1 MDFMTTAP
9 ADAMQLIRS
18 RLQVD
23 GTHSTS
29 TLSQAV
35 RRGEMLRLRRSVYVP
50 ASSWLQAYPW
60 DRHLMTAAAHALWRP
75 ASVFCRET
83 ALALHGLPLLRTPR
97 DVHIRTLRRQQ
108 VARRSPAPLTGAAS
122 DAVVRQMLSR
132 ERGPEGRR
140 LTAHDLNGVSTRRV
154 LTPEPSLDVEVL
166 GGPPGLGQ
174 VLRVELLEAAV
185 MDTLPRL
192 RFDEAVVVLD
202 ALRAGRHRR
211 LTELSQD
218 SLGRWEHLLT
228 SRMATRRW
236 TLAWEVSDPAAE
248 SPGESLSRARMVEA
262 GLLLPELQK
271 EFDLPDGGRAR
282 VDFWWPSL
290 GLVGEFDGKVK
301 YTRAR
306 DLTGRDVAEVVF
318 EEKIREDQLRSM
330 GLGVVRWCWP
340 EAWRQHVLGRILRTA
355 GVPPL

>member
-1 MDFMTTAP
+1 MDIMTTTP
-9 ADAMQLIRS
+9 ADPMRLIRS
-18 RLQVD
+18 RLHVD
-23 GTHSTS
+23 GSHTTS
-29 TLSQAV
+29 SLSQAV

-50 ASSWLQAYPW
+50 ASQWFQAYPW
-60 DRHLMTAAAHALWRP
+60 DRHLMAAAAHALWRP
-75 ASVFCRET
+75 DSVFCRET

-97 DVHIRTLRRQQ
+97 VVHVRTARRQQ
-108 VARRSPAPLTGAAS
+108 VGRRRPAPMTGTAS
-122 DAVVRQMLSR
+122 DAVVREMLSR
-132 ERGPEGRR
+132 ERGPEGQR

-211 LTELSQD
+211 PTELSQD
-218 SLGRWEHLLT
+218 SLGQWEHLLT
-228 SRMATRRW
+228 SRMATQRW

-271 EFDLPDGGRAR
+271 VFDLPDGSRAR
-282 VDFWWPSL
+282 VDFWWPEL
-290 GLVGEFDGKVK
+290 GLVGEFDGKMK

-306 DLTGRDVAEVVF
+306 ELSGVDVAQAVF
-318 EEKIREDQLRSM
+318 EEKVREDQLRAL

-340 EAWRQHVLGRILRTA
+340 EASHPTSLGRLLREV
-355 GVPPL
+355 GVPEG